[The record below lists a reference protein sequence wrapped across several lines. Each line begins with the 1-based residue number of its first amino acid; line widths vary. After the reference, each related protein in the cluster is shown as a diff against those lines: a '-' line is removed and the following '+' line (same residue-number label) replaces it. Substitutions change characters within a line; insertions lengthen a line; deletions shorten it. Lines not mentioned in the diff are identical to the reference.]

1 MDDGQRAGLVRAN
14 LVMVGREMLADG
26 AEPEEVLSIIRAAAS
41 DFSDSR
47 DLVALVFGIG
57 AEAAHEMIA
66 DSATWEDR
74 REPMLDNDRILDDF
88 RSGD

>member
-1 MDDGQRAGLVRAN
+1 MDKAQRADLVRA
-14 LVMVGREMLADG
+14 LRDMLADG
-26 AEPEEVLSIIRAAAS
+26 AETEEVLAIIRAAAS
-41 DFSDSR
+41 DFGDAR
-47 DLVALVFGIG
+47 ALVALIFGIG

-74 REPMLDNDRILDDF
+74 REPMLDDARVLDDF

>member
-26 AEPEEVLSIIRAAAS
+26 AEAEEVLAIIRAAAG
-41 DFSDSR
+41 DFGDAR
-47 DLVALVFGIG
+47 ALVALVFGIG

-66 DSATWEDR
+66 DSATWQDR
-74 REPMLDNDRILDDF
+74 REPMLDNDRLLDDF